1 MADGGPADDG
11 ADLGAG
17 GESAG
22 ERAEPA
28 PGVDL
33 ARAMLAQARDRA
45 RAQGRARPARRREV
59 REPRRSGAG
68 PDARDPQPFGTG
80 IERLVAERGW
90 QSELAVA
97 GAIGRWGEIVGAEIA
112 AHTSPESFADGVL
125 RVRTDSTAW
134 ATQLRLLAPQ
144 LLAAL
149 NAELGHG
156 TVTRIDVA
164 GPAAPSWRK
173 GPRSV
178 RGGRG
183 PRDTYG

>member
-1 MADGGPADDG
+1 MSPEDVPAEQGTAGSAPGP
-11 ADLGAG
+11 
-17 GESAG
+17 
-22 ERAEPA
+22 EPA

-45 RAQGRARPARRREV
+45 RAQGRLARPARRREAC
-59 REPRRSGAG
+59 EPRRSGAG
-68 PDARDPQPFGTG
+68 PDARDPQPFAAG
-80 IERLVAERGW
+80 IDRLVTERGW
-90 QSELAVA
+90 RSELAVA
-97 GAIGRWGEIVGAEIA
+97 GAMARWAEIVGAEIA
-112 AHTSPESFADGVL
+112 AHTAPESFADGVL

-144 LLAAL
+144 LLGAL
-149 NAELGHG
+149 NAELGTG
-156 TVTRIDVA
+156 TVTRIEVA
-164 GPAAPSWRK
+164 GPVAPSWRK